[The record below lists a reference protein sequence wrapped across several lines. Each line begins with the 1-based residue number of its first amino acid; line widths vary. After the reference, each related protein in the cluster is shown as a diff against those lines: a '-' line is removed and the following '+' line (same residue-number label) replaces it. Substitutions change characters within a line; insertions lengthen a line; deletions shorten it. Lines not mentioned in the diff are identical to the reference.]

1 MRKKFFYITQQ
12 EPSHPPLATTL
23 MLKWKVGY
31 YLLLLLIYLVVFF
44 IYIYKDTQ
52 IPDGKSK
59 SCMYHMY
66 PSALTLFT
74 HKICSEKVLFEMTMI
89 FTSQFST

>member
-31 YLLLLLIYLVVFF
+31 YLLLLFIYLVVFF
-44 IYIYKDTQ
+44 IYVYKDTQ
-52 IPDGKSK
+52 IADG
-59 SCMYHMY
+59 
-66 PSALTLFT
+66 
-74 HKICSEKVLFEMTMI
+74 
-89 FTSQFST
+89 